1 MRRVL
6 LFFIVAVALL
16 PAAGTAASGSDLE
29 ESNGPPIPCLTTD
42 DSAVWIQL
50 AGDEH
55 NQPQQVYG
63 RFISWDPQTATIG
76 FQSALSQKLE
86 QIPIKV
92 IHLEPSRP
100 HPAAQV
106 ALPNLVSLGGLSR
119 SYPADELSVVD
130 GALKVPECRW
140 KYGGHRLVFAGDLTL
155 SDGEVHIQGEV
166 FEVIPPQGGGGNSTG
181 PKGG

>member
-1 MRRVL
+1 
-6 LFFIVAVALL
+6 
-16 PAAGTAASGSDLE
+16 
-29 ESNGPPIPCLTTD
+29 
-42 DSAVWIQL
+42 
-50 AGDEH
+50 
-55 NQPQQVYG
+55 
-63 RFISWDPQTATIG
+63 
-76 FQSALSQKLE
+76 LE

-130 GALKVPECRW
+130 GALKVPECRLR
-140 KYGGHRLVFAGDLTL
+140 YGDHRLLFSGDLTL